1 LGLLYPTACIKLA
14 SRDSEQK
21 CKVTHNSY
29 VKIRLQRNISELK
42 ALHNSKGKI
51 KLYLRHNDL
60 KNCSQAERKC
70 NQKCLE

>member
-1 LGLLYPTACIKLA
+1 LGLLYPTTCIKLA
-14 SRDSEQK
+14 SGHSEQK

-42 ALHNSKGKI
+42 ALHNSKGKS
-51 KLYLRHNDL
+51 KLNLRHNDP

-70 NQKCLE
+70 NQKCL